1 MDNMT
6 QITDIHV
13 SVNRKSLLERFITVR
28 FRIFVVIEI
37 QVPLLRR

>member
-6 QITDIHV
+6 QVTDTHI

-28 FRIFVVIEI
+28 IILFIVIEI
-37 QVPLLRR
+37 